1 MVLKETAMTDGKTAK
16 QPMSPRRKRYWFSLG
31 FAAVIGGIIGGWM
44 TADQPHD
51 RGAIELLSSGALTPA
66 SAVGASI
73 VWSLGLAIAMIL
85 YHRSIDDH
93 EKHAWLWASTWGWYA
108 FIFTTPVWWVPHRAA
123 LAPAPDAMLL
133 FLLSMAANCVVY
145 LWLKFR

>member
-1 MVLKETAMTDGKTAK
+1 MTDARAEKRG
-16 QPMSPRRKRYWFSLG
+16 MSPRRKRYWFSLG

-44 TADQPHD
+44 VADQPA
-51 RGAIELLSSGALTPA
+51 GGNPVELLSNGALTPGFA
-66 SAVGASI
+66 IGASVI
-73 VWSLGLAIAMIL
+73 WSLGLAIAMIF

-93 EKHAWLWASTWGWYA
+93 EQRAWLWASTWGWYA
-108 FIFTTPVWWVPHRAA
+108 FIFTTPVWWVLHRAA